1 MTKRNKIIYW
11 ISTLWLASGMLATGT
26 LQLFRAKA
34 EGAVAPPGVYGIT
47 HLGYPVY
54 FLTILGVWKILGVV
68 AVLAPKFPLL
78 KEWAYAGFFFAMTG
92 AAFSHIAV
100 GDPMKELVPALL
112 LLVLTVV
119 SWYFRP
125 AGRKIPE
132 LHRAEACETVIQQGT
147 PVQQRS

>member
-68 AVLAPKFPLL
+68 VVLAPKFPLL

-132 LHRAEACETVIQQGT
+132 LHRAEARETVIQQGT

>member
-11 ISTLWLASGMLATGT
+11 VSTLWLASGMLATGT
-26 LQLFRAKA
+26 LQLFKAKA
-34 EGAVAPPGVYGIT
+34 EGALAPPGVYGIT
-47 HLGYPVY
+47 HLGFPIY

-68 AVLAPKFPLL
+68 AVLIPKFTLL
-78 KEWAYAGFFFAMTG
+78 KEWAYAGFFFVMTG

-100 GDPMKELVPALL
+100 GDPMSELVPSLL

-132 LHRAEACETVIQQGT
+132 LHRAEARETVIQQGT